1 MTLEQGYVFGVI
13 TLTLVLLALEIWRY
27 DVVALIGMLLLVIP
41 GAITLEEAF
50 AGFGHE
56 AVITIAAVLVL
67 SRGLQNTGLADLFVN
82 WLSIAGDRLIPQLLI
97 LCSLV
102 VISSG
107 FMNNIAALAI
117 FIPVAVRIARR
128 SNRSTSVYLLPMAF
142 SSHFGGLLTIIGTP
156 TNMIVS
162 ALRVEH
168 VGAPFGMFE
177 FAPVGLAISIIGV
190 LFIAL
195 VGWRLI
201 PRQRTG
207 AADRNGFELTDYVTE
222 VRVTEQSEL
231 AGKRLHNLKSLT
243 DADVWIVAI
252 ERDGEHISSPSGSQ
266 KFKSGDTLL
275 LRAESTALRE
285 FLFDVQ
291 AELQDAKPLKSENEQ
306 TNDHTNAWE
315 KLKSRLQSE
324 EIETVEVIIN
334 PGSNTVNRTAR
345 ELELRARYG
354 LNLLAISRSDENVR
368 SSVGSTPLKP
378 NDILLVQASHGN
390 MAETIETLGWI
401 PLAERDIH
409 LQPRNM
415 ILGIVIF
422 VTALSLASLNVL
434 PVPVAMTAGAV
445 AMIVSG
451 LLSVHEAYRNIEWP
465 ILVLLGAMLSMG
477 AALEHSGG
485 DTLIADQ
492 ILRASGFLSPVVLL
506 FIIMLVTML
515 LSDIVNNAAAVVL
528 MSSIAISVARGL
540 GVSTDPFLVAVA
552 VGGAFAFL
560 TPIGHEAN
568 VLVFEAGGYEF
579 GDYWRLGLPLEL
591 LITSVAVPLVLWL
604 WPL

>member
-13 TLTLVLLALEIWRY
+13 TLTLVLLTLEIWRY

-67 SRGLQNTGLADLFVN
+67 SQGLQNTGLADLLVN

-102 VISSG
+102 VLSSG
-107 FMNNIAALAI
+107 FMNNIAALAV

-128 SNRSTSVYLLPMAF
+128 SNRSTSLYLLPMAF

-156 TNMIVS
+156 TNLIVS

-168 VGAPFGMFE
+168 MNIPFGMFE
-177 FAPVGLAISIIGV
+177 FAPVGLAISVIGV

-195 VGWRLI
+195 VGWQLI

-207 AADRNGFELTDYVTE
+207 AADRNGFELADYVTE

-243 DADVWIVAI
+243 KADVWIVSI
-252 ERDGEHISSPSGSQ
+252 ERDGEYISSPPGSQ
-266 KFKSGDTLL
+266 KIMSGDVLL
-275 LRAESTALRE
+275 VRTETTELRE
-285 FLFDVQ
+285 FLYDVQ
-291 AELQDAKPLKSENEQ
+291 AELQDAKPISHENGQ
-306 TNDHTNAWE
+306 KDDPPNAWE
-315 KLKSRLQSE
+315 QLKSRFQSDD
-324 EIETVEVIIN
+324 IDTVEVIVS
-334 PGSNTVNRTAR
+334 PGSNTVNHTAR

-354 LNLLAISRSDENVR
+354 LNLLAVSRSDENVR

-378 NDILLVQASHGN
+378 NDILLIQAFHEDLP
-390 MAETIETLGWI
+390 MVLDALGWI
-401 PLAERDIH
+401 PLAEREIQ
-409 LQPRNM
+409 LQPRNT
-415 ILGIVIF
+415 ILGVVIF
-422 VTALSLASLNVL
+422 VAALSLATLNIL
-434 PVPVAMTAGAV
+434 PVPVAMTAGGV

-451 LLSVHEAYRNIEWP
+451 LVSVHEAYRNIEWP

-477 AALEHSGG
+477 AALERSGG
-485 DTLIADQ
+485 DVFIADQ
-492 ILRASGFLSPVVLL
+492 ILLSSKFLSPVALL
-506 FIIMLVTML
+506 FLVMLVTML
-515 LSDIVNNAAAVVL
+515 LSDVVNNAASVVL

-540 GVSTDPFLVAVA
+540 EVSTDPFLVAVA
-552 VGGAFAFL
+552 IGGAFAFL

-591 LITSVAVPLVLWL
+591 LITTAAVPLVLWL